1 MIQEMNLK
9 ETKKRL
15 KQSIFKD
22 GMWDI
27 MIGSLLLSLYVL
39 GNLFKMSYLECF
51 SYWAILNIILRIVQ
65 KKVLIPRMGRVE
77 LNDFRYKDVAIYI
90 ALGIGGLLG
99 LAIVFLQ
106 INRDSLLTKFIIL
119 GLPGVLIVLAYFINY
134 KRLYL
139 YSLLIEGAFIV
150 SLLAFLYSNLG
161 SEIEAIVFLFI
172 SLIIISVGIYELIKY
187 LKEYPKPSTTTKE
200 GEKS

>member
-187 LKEYPKPSTTTKE
+187 LKEYPTPSTTTKE